1 MKKLITILAALMILV
16 LAVKAGVIKKAKT
29 EVSFAK
35 FGKLTMVQEERVA
48 DLKKETFTDSKF
60 KGKGIMGRLAGKF
73 ALKSGVK
80 GEIIDL
86 QEMLIY
92 SLDHKKKE
100 YRVRPI
106 EKIDLE
112 TGKPGKAQATEESPQ
127 EEQSEEASD
136 IKITRNEFKVKD
148 PGEKKTINGFPCRRY
163 ELTWIL
169 EWENIRTGEKG
180 TNQLVTTVWTTPLEG
195 KVKQSVEEES
205 KFQRNYRQKIGLE
218 IDSRQQEILGS
229 NWLAL
234 LMQMDQEGQAPSQEM
249 STFAGEMKKIKGY
262 PILVDG
268 KFYQTKEG
276 GPAEE
281 EEEKGGGVKKM
292 FGGLAKKALK
302 KGLSRKKKGNE
313 PAFTYYLEVLEL
325 QPASITPETITVP
338 AGYKKKD

>member
-1 MKKLITILAALMILV
+1 MLSV
-16 LAVKAGVIKKAKT
+16 NAGVIKKAKT

-35 FGKLTMVQEERVA
+35 FGKLTMVQEERVT

-112 TGKPGKAQATEESPQ
+112 AGELGKTQATEETAQ
-127 EEQSEEASD
+127 EEQPEEPSD

-148 PGEKKTINGFPCRRY
+148 TGEKKTINGFLCRRY
-163 ELTWIL
+163 EITWL
-169 EWENIRTGEKG
+169 LGWENVRTGEKG
-180 TNQLVTTVWTTPLEG
+180 TNRLITTVWTTPLEG
-195 KVKQSVEEES
+195 AVKQSFEEES
-205 KFQRNYRQKIGLE
+205 KFQQNYMKKIGLE
-218 IDSRQQEILGS
+218 IDLQQQEILGS

-234 LMQMDQEGQAPSQEM
+234 LMQMDQEGEAPSQEM

-268 KFYQTKEG
+268 KYYQTKEG

-281 EEEKGGGVKKM
+281 AEEEGGGVKKM
-292 FGGLAKKALK
+292 FGGFAKKALK
-302 KGLSRKKKGNE
+302 KSLSRKKKGNE

-325 QPASITPETITVP
+325 QPAPITPETITVP